1 MDEQD
6 RPAGALDALRGVV
19 RSPVI
24 TRLVVAYSLFI
35 AIEFGSWVAILVFAY
50 EASGPEAVGLVAVAQ
65 LAPAALAAPWLV
77 RIGEHV
83 ADRTRLAIAYLAM
96 AGLTATTGL
105 AMVVGAEPL
114 AVYGLAVLA
123 AAAMTVPRPLH
134 GTLLPALADDAR
146 ELTAANGATAVA
158 EGLGALAG
166 PLLAGL
172 VMAAASPGATL
183 VLGAGLGAVSAG
195 LAFGRAASAAPGDG
209 TVEPAAADDPA
220 PKLSPLGLLRD
231 PATRVVAL
239 VLGGHNVAYGAA
251 DVALVLVAIGQLSMG
266 DAGPGYLSA
275 ALGLGGVAGGAATF
289 ALAGRPRLSGA
300 LLGGAVGF
308 GVAFGLVSLVTQ
320 PPLALLLLVVAGVGL
335 VLVEVVART
344 LLQRTAPVGSLTAAL
359 GVVEGVTMA
368 GLALGSFVVAPLV
381 AIIGLT
387 STVVVIGLTM
397 PVLVLMSWIPLIRL
411 ERTTIVPVA
420 EIAALRRLPLFAPL
434 PAPALESVARQVIPL
449 RTAPGETI
457 IAEGDVGDRW
467 YTIVFGSVRV
477 HRAGLTV
484 RTLGPGDSFGEIALL
499 HRVPRTASVTALT
512 ATELLALDRDPF
524 LGALTGSPA
533 AAREASRVASTY
545 LVTDEQ
551 DGPDS
556 AIDPALAIDDESK
569 TEPPAGSIG

>member
-1 MDEQD
+1 
-6 RPAGALDALRGVV
+6 
-19 RSPVI
+19 
-24 TRLVVAYSLFI
+24 
-35 AIEFGSWVAILVFAY
+35 
-50 EASGPEAVGLVAVAQ
+50 
-65 LAPAALAAPWLV
+65 
-77 RIGEHV
+77 
-83 ADRTRLAIAYLAM
+83 
-96 AGLTATTGL
+96 
-105 AMVVGAEPL
+105 MVVGAEPL

-183 VLGAGLGAVSAG
+183 VLGAGLGAASAG
-195 LAFGRAASAAPGDG
+195 LAFGRATSAATGDG
-209 TVEPAAADDPA
+209 TVEPAAADDDPA

-387 STVVVIGLTM
+387 STVVVIGVTM

-411 ERTTIVPVA
+411 ERTTIVPMA

-434 PAPALESVARQVIPL
+434 PAPALESVARQVIPAPSRARRDDHRRGRRRRPLVHDRL
-449 RTAPGETI
+449 RLRPGPSRRP
-457 IAEGDVGDRW
+457 DRPDPR
-467 YTIVFGSVRV
+467 TGRLLRRDRPPASGPTDRFGHRCRR
-477 HRAGLTV
+477 HRAA
-484 RTLGPGDSFGEIALL
+484 GPRPRS
-499 HRVPRTASVTALT
+499 VPRCA
-512 ATELLALDRDPF
+512 D
-524 LGALTGSPA
+524 
-533 AAREASRVASTY
+533 RVAGCRPRGFPGRRD
-545 LVTDEQ
+545 V
-551 DGPDS
+551 PDHR
-556 AIDPALAIDDESK
+556 
-569 TEPPAGSIG
+569 